1 MDLNL
6 SSSSSSE
13 EEEHIMELLPNP
25 RNLRPRTDLFNSYN
39 DEEFKAPFR
48 LSKGCVVRLLSRFEN
63 ELEKQN
69 MKNDPISPM
78 NQLLCALRFY
88 ATGSFQQV
96 IGDCMNIHKSTVCR
110 CIHRVSHHIALMAQ
124 EYIKMPATA
133 NDIASVKTEFYKLSQ
148 FPGVIGAIDC
158 THIPIKSPGGDNA
171 ELYRN
176 RKGWFSINVQIVCD
190 ANLKIMDIV
199 ARWPGS
205 VHHST
210 IFSNSLLRAR
220 FEANEF
226 ANLYMLGDSGYM
238 CTNYLLTPLAN
249 PRTEAE
255 MRYQNAHIKTRNVI
269 ERLNGVWKRRFP
281 ALRSGMQLKKENILR
296 IIVAT
301 AVLHNIANN
310 SRQENEI
317 AEDDNVFDFPSF
329 EAIQVEELIEL
340 YKARPCLYAIKTP
353 QYKNRHARTKALEEI
368 ETALKNIR
376 RNTTVAEIKAKI
388 NTLRSNFLAE
398 VRKIKNIK
406 SGAGRSIYNDT
417 VVFRPNVFYI
427 GTHSTQRN

>member
-6 SSSSSSE
+6 SSSSSS

-39 DEEFKAPFR
+39 DEEFR
-48 LSKGCVVRLLSRFEN
+48 LPKGCVVRLLSCFEN
-63 ELEKQN
+63 ELEKPN
-69 MKNDPISPM
+69 MKNHPISPM

-96 IGDCMNIHKSTVCR
+96 IGDCMNIHKCTVCR
-110 CIHRVSHHIALMAQ
+110 CIHRVLHHIALMAQ

-148 FPGVIGAIDC
+148 FPGVIWAIDC

-205 VHHST
+205 VHDSR

-226 ANLYMLGDSGYM
+226 ANSYMLGDSGYM

-255 MRYQNAHIKTRNVI
+255 MRYQNAYVKTRNVI
-269 ERLNGVWKRRFP
+269 ERLNGAWKRRFP
-281 ALRSGMQLKKENILR
+281 ALRSDMQLKKENILR

-301 AVLHNIANN
+301 AVLHNITNT
-310 SRQENEI
+310 SRQENEF
-317 AEDDNVFDFPSF
+317 AEDDNVFDFPAF
-329 EAIQVEELIEL
+329 EAIQVE
-340 YKARPCLYAIKTP
+340 
-353 QYKNRHARTKALEEI
+353 NNMHG
-368 ETALKNIR
+368 R
-376 RNTTVAEIKAKI
+376 RNYII
-388 NTLRSNFLAE
+388 NTFFN
-398 VRKIKNIK
+398 
-406 SGAGRSIYNDT
+406 
-417 VVFRPNVFYI
+417 
-427 GTHSTQRN
+427 